1 MRARKASSQ
10 DKGRKRETQNQ
21 SNKVPCCKIFDCLLG
36 RSCLKL
42 HGYKVKYVEM
52 LEANI

>member
-21 SNKVPCCKIFDCLLG
+21 SIKVPCCKIFACLLG

-42 HGYKVKYVEM
+42 HGWEVKYVEK
-52 LEANI
+52 LGAEI